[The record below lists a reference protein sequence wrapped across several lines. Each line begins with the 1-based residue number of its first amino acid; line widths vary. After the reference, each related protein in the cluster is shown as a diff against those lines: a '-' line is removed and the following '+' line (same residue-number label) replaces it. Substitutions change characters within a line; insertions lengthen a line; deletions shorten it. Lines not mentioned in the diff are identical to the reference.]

1 MTIRDELPHEPEAA
15 HALIRQKLNEH
26 TDAINSLIETNRKQD
41 ERLERI
47 EEKHVHAGGNIPR
60 GRRHPQGRSLVRQ
73 TAHLDR
79 QPLVRGLCTVVCHR
93 QLAAQGGM
101 MDGKRT
107 RMAAGALGIGAALL
121 VAIATHEGYRG
132 EAYT

>member
-47 EEKHVHAGGNIPR
+47 EKNTSMLVEIFRAGDGTLKAARWFGKLLIWI
-60 GRRHPQGRSLVRQ
+60 GSLSS
-73 TAHLDR
+73 
-79 QPLVRGLCTVVCHR
+79 
-93 QLAAQGGM
+93 AAYALWYAIVNWPH
-101 MDGKRT
+101 K
-107 RMAAGALGIGAALL
+107 GA
-121 VAIATHEGYRG
+121 
-132 EAYT
+132 